1 MIERWRRLKV
11 RASAV
16 VAAAIDVLRLASPAF
31 LRHRARRLGA
41 GLAFYSLF
49 ALVPTVFLALAIVAA
64 IFGEEAT
71 EGILVDRLD
80 GILGD
85 EVAKQMEEAVGALWE
100 NSNTSGFAIVT
111 AVVVVYSASILFV
124 AWRDSLEAI
133 WELPYRSGLK
143 SSIRGRVFGAL
154 VPIALGVVLATIVL
168 VEVVTALAG
177 DLVTSPLLDAVINAV
192 ATVSPTVASILALV
206 LVYRLSTRLRP
217 RWGDIWPGALV
228 AALALAVLAWGYGLY
243 VRMFGSSSAAGAAS
257 SVVLALAFIYY
268 SAQVLLFGAE
278 VISICADHRG
288 RPICASVGESEDE

>member
-85 EVAKQMEEAVGALWE
+85 EVAKQIEEAVGALWE

-257 SVVLALAFIYY
+257 SVVLALAFVYY

-288 RPICASVGESEDE
+288 RPIRASVGESED